1 MELLE
6 LLAYSLTV
14 FGFLAGGWLGWL
26 VGGNFGAVIGCVA
39 GLFLGLWLD
48 VGAIPA
54 KSKLPHWFA
63 GLGLLAVGTYLYL
76 R

>member
-26 VGGNFGAVIGCVA
+26 VGGNFGAVIGCPERFRIKCGRFSDEKRGQTMSE
-39 GLFLGLWLD
+39 GL
-48 VGAIPA
+48 P
-54 KSKLPHWFA
+54 
-63 GLGLLAVGTYLYL
+63 LLN
-76 R
+76 